1 MLHPGSTNQMKPG
14 AADLRQ
20 DQINHI
26 KLLYES
32 KDWEGLLQL
41 ESTVTRVANEI
52 ETTDPSEAA
61 GCYLY
66 VCRRSRI

>member
-1 MLHPGSTNQMKPG
+1 MKPG

-32 KDWEGLLQL
+32 KDWEVLLQL

-52 ETTDPSEAA
+52 ETSTDPSEAG

-66 VCRRSRI
+66 LRRSSRI